1 MLNRNLKKAV
11 LAVVF
16 LLAGHSL
23 ATATVKW
30 GSLQVSPALE
40 IYSVQDSNIYLDAS
54 GSKASRVNSLR
65 PSIHFSLPSKGN
77 EVRFGYSADIM
88 SYAEN
93 PSKNDASNQA
103 ADAMLRLVFPTG
115 FSCILSYD
123 YLDTN
128 DPLSAENVARV
139 KRKQNNFFMGYS
151 YKFSKNFLLGF
162 NYSNILHKYAAAEYS
177 ASLDRRDIEATLEAA
192 VYVSPKTALFLGYG
206 MGSIG
211 YIDALNENS
220 SKSTQLSVG
229 LRGSL
234 TPKAIGELKVGTR
247 NKVFDEITGKDVAT
261 SVVSLSSIVDFS
273 KRTKLNISGARNIV
287 ESTFVNNLN
296 YIENAFSM
304 KLSQQIYSRWSASIG
319 GAVSA
324 QNYPEE
330 ATIGADT
337 LKRQDANTQA
347 SLDVSYEA
355 LKYLAFG
362 CNYTAKSRNSNFNSY
377 DYNDTVVGLYTKLSF

>member
-1 MLNRNLKKAV
+1 MLNRNAKKAV

-23 ATATVKW
+23 AMATVKW
-30 GSLQVSPALE
+30 GNLLVSPGLE
-40 IYSVQDSNIYLDAS
+40 IYSVQDSNIYLQSSD
-54 GSKASRVNSLR
+54 SKTSRVNSLR

-93 PSKNDASNQA
+93 PSKNNASNQA
-103 ADAMLRLVFPTG
+103 ADAMLRLVFPAG

-128 DPLSAENVARV
+128 DPLSAENVDRV

-162 NYSNILHKYAAAEYS
+162 NYSNILHKYNDAAYS
-177 ASLDRRDIEATLEAA
+177 ASLDRRDIESTLEAA
-192 VYVSPKTALFLGYG
+192 AYVSPKTVLFLGYG

-211 YIDALNENS
+211 YLDTDNNNS
-220 SKSTQLSVG
+220 SKSTQLSIG

-234 TPKAIGELKVGTR
+234 TPKTVGELKVGTR
-247 NKVFDEITGKDVAT
+247 EKKFDKITGEDVST
-261 SVVSLSSIVDFS
+261 SVLSLSSVVDFS

-287 ESTFVNNLN
+287 ESTFSNNLN
-296 YIENAFSM
+296 YIENAFSL
-304 KLSQQIYSRWSASIG
+304 KLNQRIYSRWNAAIG
-319 GAVSA
+319 GTVSA
-324 QNYPEE
+324 QNYSEE
-330 ATIGADT
+330 TTIGADT
-337 LKRQDANTQA
+337 LKRQDANNQMT
-347 SLDVSYEA
+347 LDIAYDA
-355 LKYLAFG
+355 LKYLSFG
-362 CNYTAKSRNSNFNSY
+362 GNYTAKSRNSNFSQY
-377 DYNDTVVGLYTKLSF
+377 DYNDTIVGLYTKLSF